1 MELKM
6 SNEKQRQQQQRQPQ
20 PRQPQDEQDMN
31 KKMARSKDQGLHT
44 KQEGEPDNE

>member
-6 SNEKQRQQQQRQPQ
+6 SNEKQQQKRQPQ
-20 PRQPQDEQDMN
+20 PQEEENMN

-44 KQEGEPDNE
+44 KNADDPDNE

>member
-6 SNEKQRQQQQRQPQ
+6 SNEKQQQKHQPQ
-20 PRQPQDEQDMN
+20 PRQPQDEQNMN

-44 KQEGEPDNE
+44 KNVGDPDNE